1 MHQKHHETSAG
12 FATGVVTGA
21 MVGVGLALLFAPKAG
36 SVLRE
41 NIGESVDSL
50 RDAIA
55 RRYREVAGRAGV
67 ELDDLQE
74 RAQRAAESIETTA
87 RELADAAIERVGA
100 ERERWRG

>member
-1 MHQKHHETSAG
+1 
-12 FATGVVTGA
+12 